1 MHVMQTTPG
10 ASLSGRQPDDHGYT
24 DRQPGGPVTASAK
37 GHRPQVRALLLV
49 AGIVLGLD
57 LISKIVAV
65 RTLSDRTSVDL
76 LGGFLTLRLTRN
88 AGAAFSIGVGMTVVF
103 TAVAVIVIFA
113 ILRTARRLYSLP
125 WAIALGG
132 LLGGALGNLTDR
144 IFRSPGVFRGHV
156 VDFIELPNWPV
167 FNLADSA
174 IVGAGILMFI
184 LAVRGIPIEGRQQ
197 SGSAEQADSA
207 QTTAHARPDQ

>member
-1 MHVMQTTPG
+1 MYVMQTTPG
-10 ASLSGRQPDDHGYT
+10 ASLSGQPDDHGYPA
-24 DRQPGGPVTASAK
+24 RQPESLTRAPAK
-37 GHRPQVRALLLV
+37 GRRPQIRALLLV

-57 LISKIVAV
+57 LTSKIVAV
-65 RTLSDRTSVDL
+65 RTLSNRTSVDL
-76 LGGFLTLRLTRN
+76 LDGFLTLRLTRN

-103 TAVAVIVIFA
+103 TTVAVIVIFA

-184 LAVRGIPIEGRQQ
+184 LAARGIPIEGRQQ
-197 SGSAEQADSA
+197 PGPTEQAGSE
-207 QTTAHARPDQ
+207 QTAANTGPDQ

>member
-1 MHVMQTTPG
+1 
-10 ASLSGRQPDDHGYT
+10 
-24 DRQPGGPVTASAK
+24 
-37 GHRPQVRALLLV
+37 
-49 AGIVLGLD
+49 
-57 LISKIVAV
+57 
-65 RTLSDRTSVDL
+65 
-76 LGGFLTLRLTRN
+76 LTLRLTRN
-88 AGAAFSIGVGMTVVF
+88 AGAAFSIGVGMTIVF
-103 TAVAVIVIFA
+103 TAVAVIVILA

-174 IVGAGILMFI
+174 IVGAGILMFV
-184 LAVRGIPIEGRQQ
+184 LAARGIPIEGRQQ
-197 SGSAEQADSA
+197 PTSAEKAGSA

>member
-10 ASLSGRQPDDHGYT
+10 ASLSGRQPNDHSHT
-24 DRQPGGPVTASAK
+24 DRQPGALVNSSAK
-37 GHRPQVRALLLV
+37 GRRPQLRALLLV
-49 AGIVLGLD
+49 AGIVLCLD
-57 LISKIVAV
+57 LTSKIVAV
-65 RTLSDRTSVDL
+65 RMLSNRTSVDL
-76 LGGFLTLRLTRN
+76 LDGFLTLRLTRN
-88 AGAAFSIGVGMTVVF
+88 AGAAFSIGVGMTIVF
-103 TAVAVIVIFA
+103 TAVAVIVILA

-174 IVGAGILMFI
+174 IVGAGILMFV
-184 LAVRGIPIEGRQQ
+184 LAARGIPIEGRQQ
-197 SGSAEQADSA
+197 PTSAEKAGSA

>member
-10 ASLSGRQPDDHGYT
+10 ASLSGQPDDRGYP
-24 DRQPGGPVTASAK
+24 DRPDGLISAPAK
-37 GHRPQVRALLLV
+37 GRRPKVRALLLV
-49 AGIVLGLD
+49 AGIVLALD
-57 LISKIVAV
+57 LTSKIVAV
-65 RTLSDRTSVDL
+65 RTLSNRTSVDL
-76 LGGFLTLRLTRN
+76 LDGFLTLRLTRN
-88 AGAAFSIGVGMTVVF
+88 PGAAFSIGVGMTVVF
-103 TAVAVIVIFA
+103 SAVAVIVIFA

-184 LAVRGIPIEGRQQ
+184 LAARGIPIEGRRQP
-197 SGSAEQADSA
+197 GPAEHAGSA
-207 QTTAHARPDQ
+207 QTASHAGPEQ

>member
-10 ASLSGRQPDDHGYT
+10 ASLSGQPDDRGYP
-24 DRQPGGPVTASAK
+24 DGPPEGLISAPAK
-37 GHRPQVRALLLV
+37 ARRPQVRALVLV
-49 AGIVLGLD
+49 AAIVLGLD
-57 LISKIVAV
+57 LTSKIVAV
-65 RTLSDRTSVDL
+65 RTLSNRTSVDL
-76 LGGFLTLRLTRN
+76 LDGFLTLRLTRN
-88 AGAAFSIGVGMTVVF
+88 PGAAFSIGVGMTVAF

-184 LAVRGIPIEGRQQ
+184 LAARGIPIEGRQQ
-197 SGSAEQADSA
+197 PGPTDEAGSEQTA
-207 QTTAHARPDQ
+207 AHAGPDQ

>member
-1 MHVMQTTPG
+1 M
-10 ASLSGRQPDDHGYT
+10 
-24 DRQPGGPVTASAK
+24 
-37 GHRPQVRALLLV
+37 RALLLV

-57 LISKIVAV
+57 LTSKIVAV
-65 RTLSDRTSVDL
+65 RTLSNRTSVDL

-103 TAVAVIVIFA
+103 TTVAVIVIFA
-113 ILRTARRLYSLP
+113 ILRTSRRLYSLP

-174 IVGAGILMFI
+174 IVGAGILMFV
-184 LAVRGIPIEGRQQ
+184 LAARGIPIEGRQPPEP
-197 SGSAEQADSA
+197 AEQAGSA
-207 QTTAHARPDQ
+207 QSAAHAGPDQ